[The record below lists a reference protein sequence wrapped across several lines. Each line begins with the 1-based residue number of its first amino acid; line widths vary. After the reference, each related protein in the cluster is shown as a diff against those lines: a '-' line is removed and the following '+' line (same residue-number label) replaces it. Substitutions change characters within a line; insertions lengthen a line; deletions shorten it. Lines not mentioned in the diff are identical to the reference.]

1 MLASLAK
8 QVVKNYLKR
17 VLRLSET
24 PSIAIKQTIIAYLL
38 RLPEVLP

>member
-1 MLASLAK
+1 MLAGLAK

-17 VLRLSET
+17 VFQLSET

-38 RLPEVLP
+38 HLPEVLP